1 MTAKRVTSRLDFGRA
16 IETLRE
22 ARGLSREDAAQLA
35 RISPSYLS
43 EIERGLKR
51 PSADIIARVARAFGM
66 KTSGVMQ
73 FVEELSAP
81 QTDDEA
87 SPRPVQLALKRGRAL
102 PLFSA
107 DDAPAA
113 APHRRGRR
121 REAADADAADLTTS
135 ELLVIAR
142 RLNPQDR
149 RALVV
154 LARHL
159 LSRGASAR

>member
-1 MTAKRVTSRLDFGRA
+1 MTAKRVPSRLDFGRA
-16 IETLRE
+16 IETLRD
-22 ARGLSREDAAQLA
+22 ARGLSRDEAAQLA

-81 QTDDEA
+81 QIDEDA
-87 SPRPVQLALKRGRAL
+87 PARSVQLPLKRGRAL

-107 DDAPAA
+107 DDAPAS
-113 APHRRGRR
+113 APPRSRR
-121 REAADADAADLTTS
+121 RQAPDGEGSRDLVTS
-135 ELLVIAR
+135 ELVVIAR
-142 RLNPQDR
+142 RLRPQDR
-149 RALVV
+149 QALLQ
-154 LARHL
+154 LARYL
-159 LSRGASAR
+159 LSR